1 MVRKIQNLFILAVL
15 LITSI
20 SITYFKLG
28 GDSNYQIPQE
38 NQSHIQISQGTQNFT
53 IDTFLPSLIWVD
65 PQLRLNISVN
75 QTGQIQCFFRETP
88 GSQFFSSGNYSLSLI
103 GNNISQ
109 IFNLQLIPLITTLP
123 GVYQFSLNIT
133 GAFSYNE
140 DFEIVY
146 GLGTISLVSVFSAL
160 IIIPIIILVKKSK
173 VVKDEKMEGKTYTDK
188 SEPTMPS
195 IAGKINCPKCRK
207 TINEGLVF
215 CPECGER
222 IPEFLRYNAPSGL

>member
-1 MVRKIQNLFILAVL
+1 MVRKIQNLFILALL
-15 LITSI
+15 LIMSI
-20 SITYFKLG
+20 SITYFKVM

-38 NQSHIQISQGTQNFT
+38 NQSQIHISQGTQNFT
-53 IDTFLPSLIWVD
+53 IDTYLPSLIWID

-88 GSQFFSSGNYSLSLI
+88 GPQFFSSGNYSLSLI
-103 GNNISQ
+103 GNNVSQ
-109 IFNLQLIPLITTLP
+109 IFYIQLIPLMTTLP

-140 DFEIVY
+140 DFQIVY
-146 GLGTISLVSVFSAL
+146 GLGIIPLVSVFSAI

-173 VVKDEKMEGKTYTDK
+173 GVKDKKMEEITYTDK
-188 SEPTMPS
+188 SEPKMSS
-195 IAGKINCPKCRK
+195 IAGKILCPKCRK
-207 TINEGLVF
+207 AIDEGLVF

>member
-1 MVRKIQNLFILAVL
+1 ML

-20 SITYFKLG
+20 SIPYFKLG

-75 QTGQIQCFFRETP
+75 QTGQIQCVFRETP

-146 GLGTISLVSVFSAL
+146 GLGIIPLILVFSVL
-160 IIIPIIILVKKSK
+160 VVIPIVILVKKSK
-173 VVKDEKMEGKTYTDK
+173 GVKDVKMEEIMYDNKTETPL
-188 SEPTMPS
+188 SS
-195 IAGKINCPKCRK
+195 IAGKIHCPKCRK
-207 TINEGLVF
+207 SIDEGLTF

-222 IPEFLRYNAPSGL
+222 IPEFLRYNAPSGI

>member
-1 MVRKIQNLFILAVL
+1 MARKVQNLFIFAIL
-15 LITSI
+15 LIASI
-20 SITYFKLG
+20 SITYFKVM
-28 GDSNYQIPQE
+28 GDANYQIPQE
-38 NQSHIQISQGTQNFT
+38 NQSVIHTSQGTQNFT
-53 IDTFLPSLIWVD
+53 IDTYLPSLIWVD
-65 PQLRLNISVN
+65 PQLRLNISAN

-88 GSQFFSSGNYSLSLI
+88 GPQFFSSGNYSLSLA

-109 IFNLQLIPLITTLP
+109 IFYLQVIPLITTLP
-123 GVYQFSLNIT
+123 SVYQFSLNIT

-146 GLGTISLVSVFSAL
+146 GLGIIPLVSVFSTI

-173 VVKDEKMEGKTYTDK
+173 GVKDEKMEEITYSDK
-188 SEPTMPS
+188 FEPTMPS
-195 IAGKINCPKCRK
+195 IAGKIHCPKCRK
-207 TINEGLVF
+207 TIDEGLVF